1 MNVDIVLPLHNGRRW
16 AAEAIDSVREQTW
29 PDWHLFVVDDDSAD
43 DFLPELRER
52 YEPID
57 RRIRFSRTPVKSGPG
72 LARMYGLSQG
82 HSELIA
88 FIDQDDCWLP
98 DKLERQCRRMA
109 AKPTVQAVF
118 SQVRHID
125 EEGRPLQS
133 HATRKARLRGKLDF
147 DGLSQQQLKQLLF
160 VRHDL
165 IPLVSVLVR
174 RESFEHIGGFDSRL
188 QGGQDNDFWVRFAA
202 SGCRVARLDEEH
214 VARRIHA
221 GNTSRTAQWRRGQWE
236 SLEKIVSEHEDLR
249 PCLSGRQRNLICEEA
264 MNLLEAGQIGECR
277 AEAMKM
283 LRIAAWDY
291 RAWALLIL
299 SVFPARGA
307 AWIRAHLR

>member
-16 AAEAIDSVREQTW
+16 AAEAINSVCEQTW
-29 PDWHLFVVDDDSAD
+29 PDWQLFVVDDDSAD

-57 RRIRFSRTPVKSGPG
+57 DRIHFSRTPVKSGPG
-72 LARMYGLSQG
+72 LARMHGLSQG
-82 HSELIA
+82 QSELIA
-88 FIDQDDCWLP
+88 FIDQDDYWLP
-98 DKLERQCRRMA
+98 DKLEQQCQRMA
-109 AKPTVQAVF
+109 AEPVVQAVF

-125 EEGRPLQS
+125 EEGRSLQS
-133 HATRKARLRGKLDF
+133 RATRKASLRGRLDF

-174 RESFEHIGGFDSRL
+174 RESFESIGGFDAQL

-202 SGCRVARLDEEH
+202 FGCRVARLDEEH

-236 SLEKIVSEHEDLR
+236 ALEKIVSEHEDLR
-249 PCLSGRQRNLICEEA
+249 PCLARRQRNLVCEGA
-264 MNLLEAGQIGECR
+264 MNLLEAGQAGECR

-283 LRIAAWDY
+283 LRMAPWDY
-291 RAWALLIL
+291 RAYALLIL
-299 SVFPARGA
+299 SIFPALGA
-307 AWIRAHLR
+307 AWIRAYLR